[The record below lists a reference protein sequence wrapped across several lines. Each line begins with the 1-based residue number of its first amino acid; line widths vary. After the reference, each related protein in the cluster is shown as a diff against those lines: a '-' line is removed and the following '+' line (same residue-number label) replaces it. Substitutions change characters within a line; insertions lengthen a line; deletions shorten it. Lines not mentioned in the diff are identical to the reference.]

1 MLNSASAQLQQGI
14 SRITDL
20 FGASVFTS
28 EIWQCRRH
36 DAAGTEPGVEALE
49 PIIVQGFGFHQE
61 IAKTAGSIAVLRS
74 DDIEA
79 MNLTEL
85 SELNA
90 RVPGVTLVSSLTGGP
105 KYPYIRGI
113 GKFSE
118 FLVAALLISMAFP
131 KSGGIAKSGHFR

>member
-1 MLNSASAQLQQGI
+1 MVLPNSASAQLQQE
-14 SRITDL
+14 SAELLTSSVR
-20 FGASVFTS
+20 ASLPQQTATPVGTTS
-28 EIWQCRRH
+28 
-36 DAAGTEPGVEALE
+36 AGTEPGVEALE

-90 RVPGVTLVSSLTGGP
+90 RVPASPWS
-105 KYPYIRGI
+105 
-113 GKFSE
+113 
-118 FLVAALLISMAFP
+118 A
-131 KSGGIAKSGHFR
+131 H